1 MFSEMSL
8 NGYKISIKTKQKY
21 EKQYFS
27 ISKHTFMI
35 KFKGEFPSSEI
46 KNGFSCANFYLLYFS
61 NT

>member
-27 ISKHTFMI
+27 ISKRTFMI
-35 KFKGEFPSSEI
+35 KFKGEFPPSEK
-46 KNGFSCANFYLLYFS
+46 KNGFSCA
-61 NT
+61 